1 MKRSDFIFDSVHLMY
16 YKFHKSNFKS
26 SGSYID
32 SPDWR
37 KKEKNNNKS
46 FLHYAT
52 TVALNYEEVKWNP
65 ERVSNIKPFINR
77 YNWKEINYLSKIG
90 DCKTL
95 EKNNPTIALNTLY
108 IKEKEILPAYISEHN
123 STREKQII
131 LLMIRNKKRRTALSC
146 SKKNLSTLL
155 KGVTSKHHCVFHCLN
170 CLHSFRKK
178 KLNVMKKYAKIKVFV
193 ELQCHQEKDKIL

>member
-1 MKRSDFIFDSVHLMY
+1 MKRSDFIFNSVHLMY
-16 YKFHKSNFKS
+16 YKCHKLNFKS

-65 ERVSNIKPFINR
+65 ERVSNSKPFINR
-77 YNWKEINYLSKIG
+77 YNWEEINYPSKIG

-123 STREKQII
+123 STREKQLI

-155 KGVTSKHHCVFHCLN
+155 RGITSKHHCVFYCLN
-170 CLHSFRKK
+170 CLHSFGKK
-178 KLNVMKKYAKIKVFV
+178 QLKCHEKICKNKSFCGVAMPSG
-193 ELQCHQEKDKIL
+193 KG

>member
-77 YNWKEINYLSKIG
+77 YNWEEINYLSKIG

-146 SKKNLSTLL
+146 SKKKFVYIIKRSNIKASLCFSLL
-155 KGVTSKHHCVFHCLN
+155 KLSPF
-170 CLHSFRKK
+170 FQKK
-178 KLNVMKKYAKIKVFV
+178 KN
-193 ELQCHQEKDKIL
+193 